1 MEWSAITWR
10 SASPSQQEPE
20 HRWHGGEAVQLVF
33 SWTLPQAL
41 PEASSGVSPS
51 QHGMARRPRYCR
63 LELER
68 WQMVPLP
75 RCVQGTYR
83 GILEQGWEVGTART
97 NANLLYLH

>member
-20 HRWHGGEAVQLVF
+20 HRWYGGEAVQPVF

-51 QHGMARRPRYCR
+51 HVPLQTFARR
-63 LELER
+63 ER
-68 WQMVPLP
+68 SEEPFEGDL
-75 RCVQGTYR
+75 
-83 GILEQGWEVGTART
+83 
-97 NANLLYLH
+97 

>member
-20 HRWHGGEAVQLVF
+20 HRWYGGEAVQPVF

-51 QHGMARRPRYCR
+51 HVLA
-63 LELER
+63 
-68 WQMVPLP
+68 V
-75 RCVQGTYR
+75 TYLDGKGAQVYHLR
-83 GILEQGWEVGTART
+83 QAC
-97 NANLLYLH
+97 